1 MKPVLAFGLLL
12 ASMPLVAEQA
22 ASDGPM
28 AGGQGPDSLIS
39 LLSLGAGL
47 VAVIALIFGCA
58 WLVKRMN
65 GLTGINSQAMRIVSV
80 LSVGARERIVLV
92 DVGGTQILL
101 GITPSAIR
109 TLHVFDEPVVTE
121 SGRVEGDFAKRLQ
134 AMIGRN
140 WGDRSAADRGDRGG
154 DA

>member
-1 MKPVLAFGLLL
+1 MRPVLAFGLLL
-12 ASMPLVAEQA
+12 ASMPLLAEET
-22 ASDGPM
+22 ASG
-28 AGGQGPDSLIS
+28 GSVSGQGPDSLVS

-92 DVGGTQILL
+92 DVGGTQILV

-121 SGRVEGDFAKRLQ
+121 SGRIEGDFAKRLQ

-140 WGDRSAADRGDRGG
+140 WGDRSATNRGDRGG